1 MLAYSDSVDDKAQRE
16 RIGIAINTHCR
27 VIIVSL
33 VLVSSMGRI
42 FCWFEGV
49 VLLEDVTVIS
59 VPDLVW
65 FLVLANFN
73 NTTVCSSLNIYCD
86 PFPALSLGLSIIEIV
101 ARAIAST
108 ISSL

>member
-33 VLVSSMGRI
+33 VLVSSMGRM

-49 VLLEDVTVIS
+49 VLLEDATVIS

-65 FLVLANFN
+65 FLVLANFK
-73 NTTVCSSLNIYCD
+73 NTTVCRSLDIYCV
-86 PFPALSLGLSIIEIV
+86 PFLLSLTLGLGIIG
-101 ARAIAST
+101 
-108 ISSL
+108 